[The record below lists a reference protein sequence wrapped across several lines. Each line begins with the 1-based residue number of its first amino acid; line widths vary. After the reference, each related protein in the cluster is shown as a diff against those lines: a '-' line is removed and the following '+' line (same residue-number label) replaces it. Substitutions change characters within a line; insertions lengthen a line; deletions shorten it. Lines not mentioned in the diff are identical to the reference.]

1 MQFLWRYIFFLHE
14 SIHASI
20 YTIYTQSD
28 EQKFRYLR
36 QFMLLLCKQCFC
48 YCIVPNRIFSAQ
60 IRMKQL
66 QICWPSDVVAGH
78 SQCSFITQHT
88 NIHTYTQWHYNHSKL
103 KFHIL
108 AEFPLYHFAHCTQ
121 CSRESDDLVEN
132 KMVFFVWGRALITC
146 ISCGTHA
153 LPIYIYIVNDCKRKT
168 RQNYRIDYTPNYY
181 YYYIFRSAIFTQYKT
196 NCIVIKLNKV
206 RWKEDIDVQIQ
217 MLSILHW
224 LSIVLFNS
232 W

>member
-1 MQFLWRYIFFLHE
+1 
-14 SIHASI
+14 
-20 YTIYTQSD
+20 
-28 EQKFRYLR
+28 
-36 QFMLLLCKQCFC
+36 MLLLL
-48 YCIVPNRIFSAQ
+48 YCPKSNIFSTNSDEAIANLLTFWCGRRPFAVFIYHTTYKHKHTHTMTLQ
-60 IRMKQL
+60 SFKTQVSYPGRISVISFCSLHAMLAWIRWFSWKQN
-66 QICWPSDVVAGH
+66 G
-78 SQCSFITQHT
+78 
-88 NIHTYTQWHYNHSKL
+88 
-103 KFHIL
+103 
-108 AEFPLYHFAHCTQ
+108 
-121 CSRESDDLVEN
+121 
-132 KMVFFVWGRALITC
+132 WGRALITC